1 MNPSSINKVMQ
12 EMKIKNINM
21 MKDIRNLNEEIKKLF
36 DIGKEGIIDLP
47 KVDNKFLFSLKN
59 KH

>member
-12 EMKIKNINM
+12 EMKIKNINL
-21 MKDIRNLNEEIKKLF
+21 MKEIRNLNEEIKKLF